1 MHINIRGL
9 RRNIEE
15 LIFTLEEKTID
26 IAFINEVFLKPEQKI
41 IIPGY
46 KIIRK
51 DRSSGKGGGV
61 VLIVKDN
68 ISFDSF
74 ELNINNNKG
83 NVEYITIKINT
94 KNLKEL
100 IICSYYSPKGI
111 VYEQLFEKLENISNN
126 LLIMGDF
133 NAKHVNLG
141 SEETNHY
148 GNKLIDILNYCNLF
162 VVQNNNHTRY
172 DSFRDKMDTI
182 DYIIISRTL
191 IANISGANSELDI
204 PSDHCTMTVT
214 LKSEKIRSENRNI
227 SLKLYH
233 KANWSKINGNIKNKL
248 NKLSGILDIL
258 KRRPVTEIKLFLD
271 ELANKLIE
279 IINDENEKSI
289 PEIKIKERNSNLPEF
304 IRQKIKNKRSLRR
317 LYIQTKDQNIK
328 PTLNSIKKEIKK
340 DINNYREKQWENKLR
355 KIKISSDPKDW
366 RNIKN
371 ILGMEKEKIKYPD
384 LTLGNRKATTKS
396 FLKTVLFKQ
405 FLETIFITEP
415 EHTIFDQE
423 KN

>member
-1 MHINIRGL
+1 MDFNGKDFNLMHINIKGL

-15 LIFTLEEKTID
+15 LIFTLEEKKID
-26 IAFINEVFLKPEQKI
+26 IASINKTFLKPEHKI

-51 DRSSGKGGGV
+51 DRSSGTGGGV
-61 VLIVKDN
+61 ALIVKDN

-172 DSFRDKMDTI
+172 DSVRDKMDTI
-182 DYIIISRTL
+182 DYIIISPTL

-214 LKSEKIRSENRNI
+214 LKSEKIRSEDRNI

-233 KANWSKINGNIKNKL
+233 KANWSKINENIKNKL

-258 KRRPVTEIKLFLD
+258 KRRPVNEFKLFLD

-279 IINDENEKSI
+279 ITYY
-289 PEIKIKERNSNLPEF
+289 EI
-304 IRQKIKNKRSLRR
+304 
-317 LYIQTKDQNIK
+317 
-328 PTLNSIKKEIKK
+328 
-340 DINNYREKQWENKLR
+340 
-355 KIKISSDPKDW
+355 
-366 RNIKN
+366 
-371 ILGMEKEKIKYPD
+371 EKIF
-384 LTLGNRKATTKS
+384 RK
-396 FLKTVLFKQ
+396 
-405 FLETIFITEP
+405 
-415 EHTIFDQE
+415 
-423 KN
+423 

>member
-1 MHINIRGL
+1 MDINGKDLNLMHINIRGL

-182 DYIIISRTL
+182 DYIIISPTL
-191 IANISGANSELDI
+191 MANISGVNSELDI

-258 KRRPVTEIKLFLD
+258 KRRPVNEFKLFLD

-279 IINDENEKSI
+279 ITYY
-289 PEIKIKERNSNLPEF
+289 EI
-304 IRQKIKNKRSLRR
+304 
-317 LYIQTKDQNIK
+317 
-328 PTLNSIKKEIKK
+328 
-340 DINNYREKQWENKLR
+340 
-355 KIKISSDPKDW
+355 
-366 RNIKN
+366 
-371 ILGMEKEKIKYPD
+371 EKIF
-384 LTLGNRKATTKS
+384 RK
-396 FLKTVLFKQ
+396 
-405 FLETIFITEP
+405 
-415 EHTIFDQE
+415 
-423 KN
+423 

>member
-1 MHINIRGL
+1 MHVNLRGL

-15 LIFTLEEKTID
+15 LIFTLEERKID
-26 IAFINEVFLKPEQKI
+26 IASINEAFLKLKHKI
-41 IIPGY
+41 IILGY

-61 VLIVKDN
+61 ALMVKDN

-74 ELNINNNKG
+74 ELNINKNKG
-83 NVEYITIKINT
+83 NVEYVTIKTNA

-100 IICSYYSPKGI
+100 IICSYYFLKGI

-133 NAKHVNLG
+133 NAKHFNLG

-148 GNKLIDILNYCNLF
+148 GIKLMDILNHCNFF
-162 VVQNNNHTRY
+162 VVQNDNHTRY

-182 DYIIISRTL
+182 DYIIIFPNL
-191 IANISGANSELDI
+191 IANISGVNSELDI

-214 LKSEKIRSENRNI
+214 LKSEKIRSVNRNI

-233 KANWSKINGNIKNKL
+233 KADWSKINRNIKNKL

-258 KRRPVTEIKLFLD
+258 KRRSNEIKLFLD

-279 IINDENEKSI
+279 IIYQEIEKNI
-289 PEIKIKERNSNLPEF
+289 PEIKIKERNTNLPEY
-304 IRQKIKNKRSLRR
+304 IRQKINNKHSLRI
-317 LYIQTKDQNIK
+317 LYIRTKDQNIK
-328 PTLNSIKKEIKK
+328 ATLNSIKKEIKK
-340 DINNYREKQWENKLR
+340 DIIIIEKNNEKINLGKLR
-355 KIKISSDPKDW
+355 FHQIQKIGLILKIL
-366 RNIKN
+366 
-371 ILGMEKEKIKYPD
+371 LGWKK
-384 LTLGNRKATTKS
+384 RKLNTR
-396 FLKTVLFKQ
+396 
-405 FLETIFITEP
+405 I
-415 EHTIFDQE
+415 
-423 KN
+423 

>member
-1 MHINIRGL
+1 M
-9 RRNIEE
+9 
-15 LIFTLEEKTID
+15 
-26 IAFINEVFLKPEQKI
+26 KPEHKI

-51 DRSSGKGGGV
+51 DRSSGNGGGV
-61 VLIVKDN
+61 AIIVKDN

-182 DYIIISRTL
+182 DYIIISPTL
-191 IANISGANSELDI
+191 MANISGVNSELDI

-214 LKSEKIRSENRNI
+214 LKSEKIRSEDRNI

-233 KANWSKINGNIKNKL
+233 KANLSKINENIKNKL

-304 IRQKIKNKRSLRR
+304 IRQKIKNKQS
-317 LYIQTKDQNIK
+317 
-328 PTLNSIKKEIKK
+328 KKI
-340 DINNYREKQWENKLR
+340 IYSNKR
-355 KIKISSDPKDW
+355 P
-366 RNIKN
+366 R
-371 ILGMEKEKIKYPD
+371 
-384 LTLGNRKATTKS
+384 
-396 FLKTVLFKQ
+396 
-405 FLETIFITEP
+405 
-415 EHTIFDQE
+415 H
-423 KN
+423 

>member
-1 MHINIRGL
+1 M
-9 RRNIEE
+9 
-15 LIFTLEEKTID
+15 
-26 IAFINEVFLKPEQKI
+26 
-41 IIPGY
+41 
-46 KIIRK
+46 
-51 DRSSGKGGGV
+51 
-61 VLIVKDN
+61 VKDN

-83 NVEYITIKINT
+83 NVEYVTIKTNA

-100 IICSYYSPKGI
+100 IICSYYFLKGI

-133 NAKHVNLG
+133 NAKHFNLG

-148 GNKLIDILNYCNLF
+148 GIKLMDILNHCNLF
-162 VVQNNNHTRY
+162 VVQNDNHTRY

-182 DYIIISRTL
+182 DYIIIFPNL
-191 IANISGANSELDI
+191 IANISGVNSELDI

-214 LKSEKIRSENRNI
+214 LKSEKIRSVNRNI

-233 KANWSKINGNIKNKL
+233 KADWSKINRNIKNKL

-258 KRRPVTEIKLFLD
+258 KRRSANEIKLFLD

-279 IINDENEKSI
+279 IIYQEIEKNI
-289 PEIKIKERNSNLPEF
+289 PEIKIKERNTNLPEY
-304 IRQKIKNKRSLRR
+304 IRQKINNKHSLRI
-317 LYIQTKDQNIK
+317 LYIRTKDQNIK
-328 PTLNSIKKEIKK
+328 VTLNSIKKEIKK

-366 RNIKN
+366 LNIEN
-371 ILGMEKEKIKYPD
+371 IIGMEKEKTEYPD
-384 LTLGNRKATTKS
+384 LTLGNK
-396 FLKTVLFKQ
+396 
-405 FLETIFITEP
+405 
-415 EHTIFDQE
+415 
-423 KN
+423 KNYN

>member
-1 MHINIRGL
+1 MDINGKDLNLMHINIRGL

-26 IAFINEVFLKPEQKI
+26 IAFINEVFLKPEHKI

-126 LLIMGDF
+126 LLTMGDS

-182 DYIIISRTL
+182 DYIIISPTL
-191 IANISGANSELDI
+191 MANISGVNSELDI

-214 LKSEKIRSENRNI
+214 LKSEKIRSEDRNI

-233 KANWSKINGNIKNKL
+233 KANWSKINENIKNKL

-258 KRRPVTEIKLFLD
+258 KRRPVNEFKLFLD

-279 IINDENEKSI
+279 ITYY
-289 PEIKIKERNSNLPEF
+289 EI
-304 IRQKIKNKRSLRR
+304 
-317 LYIQTKDQNIK
+317 
-328 PTLNSIKKEIKK
+328 
-340 DINNYREKQWENKLR
+340 
-355 KIKISSDPKDW
+355 
-366 RNIKN
+366 
-371 ILGMEKEKIKYPD
+371 EKIF
-384 LTLGNRKATTKS
+384 RK
-396 FLKTVLFKQ
+396 
-405 FLETIFITEP
+405 
-415 EHTIFDQE
+415 
-423 KN
+423 